1 MYEGNPMA
9 FIIEKAGGLATTGKE
24 HLLDIVP
31 TAIHQKAPVFI
42 GSKLDV
48 QDVIDIYTKHSSNEK

>member
-9 FIIEKAGGLATTGKE
+9 FIIEKAGGLASTGKE
-24 HLLDIVP
+24 NILDIVP
-31 TAIHQKAPVFI
+31 TDIHQKAPVFI

-48 QDVIDIYTKHSSNEK
+48 QDVIELYNKHSRNEK